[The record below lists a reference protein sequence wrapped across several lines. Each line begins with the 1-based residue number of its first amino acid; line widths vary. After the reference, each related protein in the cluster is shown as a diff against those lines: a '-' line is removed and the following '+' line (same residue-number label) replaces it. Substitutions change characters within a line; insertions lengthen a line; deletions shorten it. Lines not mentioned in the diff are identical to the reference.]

1 MTEDKKSPRKTFLLV
16 TSKDILGVCQKTRF
30 LATPKDIWGG
40 VKRHFRSC
48 HQMQRLGILS
58 TRRRTNKIK
67 SNTTL
72 FLLAPPRTKWF
83 FSQEKQRLF
92 VSQHKGLTQTRTK
105 TRGQSRRNFDLIF
118 LYFLTLALFSD
129 GKIRQQNPL
138 SQKEGRKFKT

>member
-1 MTEDKKSPRKTFLLV
+1 MEESILEDIRKT
-16 TSKDILGVCQKTRF
+16 KYPKTERQNCIP
-30 LATPKDIWGG
+30 LARLKSFVVD
-40 VKRHFRSC
+40 RSATNVENSVYPPPNK
-48 HQMQRLGILS
+48 Q
-58 TRRRTNKIK
+58 NKIEHH
-67 SNTTL
+67 TV
-72 FLLAPPRTKWF
+72 FVGPTKDQVV

-105 TRGQSRRNFDLIF
+105 TRGQSRRNFGLIF